1 MPERKKHNPFLTI
14 ISILFLI
21 YISIYILSIS
31 GYYENK
37 MHLKTTY
44 TQEKIR
50 EFEQDVKEGKE
61 IDINN
66 YIEDD
71 NKDYSNIFTKTSD
84 EIGAFMAKIMGGGI
98 EEGFKIIRVL
108 FG

>member
-1 MPERKKHNPFLTI
+1 MTDNKKRNPFLTI
-14 ISILFLI
+14 IFILFLI
-21 YISIYILSIS
+21 YISIYILSVS
-31 GYYENK
+31 GYYESK

-44 TQEKIR
+44 TQEKIQ

-61 IDINN
+61 IDIYK

-84 EIGAFMAKIMGGGI
+84 EIGTFITKIMGNGI
-98 EEGFKIIRVL
+98 EESFKIIKVL